1 MADDDVYCIHI
12 NSKQQMSNY
21 IANEKL
27 PDLQYGYKVSQSI
40 STEKYRDVQS
50 ELILNNCL
58 HERADFVANPRAS
71 SCEPLL
77 RITIRTLED
86 LQTEQDRLGIKNF
99 TVVCRKFQ
107 PVMFWYLSIEG

>member
-1 MADDDVYCIHI
+1 MADDDVYRIHI

-40 STEKYRDVQS
+40 STEEYRDVQS

-58 HERADFVANPRAS
+58 HERADFVANPCAS

-77 RITIRTLED
+77 
-86 LQTEQDRLGIKNF
+86 
-99 TVVCRKFQ
+99 
-107 PVMFWYLSIEG
+107 